1 MTFRFCDD
9 LGHHG
14 FSWIVDEPMT
24 RTSHA
29 LATDED
35 VFLIDPV
42 DWPEAVDR
50 AASLGTPAGV
60 IQLLDRHNRDAAALA
75 QRLGVPRLVVP
86 ESLPGTPFE
95 VIGIKR
101 SKRWQEI
108 ALWWPELR
116 VLVAADALGSNPFFT
131 IGDDRLG
138 VHPFLKL
145 TPPRRLRVLEP
156 EHVLVGHGAGVH
168 GPDATIALHQALS
181 RSRLT
186 ALRWVAALP
195 FRMRRKTPSAPE
207 PRRAR
212 DAPAEQ
218 VASTPRRAR
227 AG

>member
-1 MTFRFCDD
+1 
-9 LGHHG
+9 
-14 FSWIVDEPMT
+14 MT

-29 LATDED
+29 LATDQG
-35 VFLIDPV
+35 VWLLDPV

-75 QRLGVPRLVVP
+75 QRFGVPRLVVP

-95 VIGIKR
+95 VIEIRR

-108 ALWWPELR
+108 ALWWPEQR
-116 VLVAADALGSNPFFT
+116 VLVTADALGSNPFFT

-145 TPPRRLRVLEP
+145 TPPRRLRALEP

-168 GPDATIALHQALS
+168 GPDAAIALHQALS

-195 FRMRRKTPSAPE
+195 FRIRRKTPSAPE
-207 PRRAR
+207 PG
-212 DAPAEQ
+212 E
-218 VASTPRRAR
+218 S
-227 AG
+227 